1 MKLCVLGGGGVRSPF
16 LAKSIAYNAEIA
28 HITEVVYM
36 DNDPAKLGKYG
47 ELAKQ
52 ISIRINPKL
61 TVHLET
67 DARKALHH
75 ADYVI
80 TTLRVGGDESRVN
93 DEKIVSKYG
102 LLAQETTGAC
112 GFAMAMRSI
121 PKLLEYCQIVR
132 EVAQPNCL
140 IFNFTN
146 PSGIVTQAMND
157 AGYPVIGI
165 CDAPSEFVKQLVE
178 MIGASEKTFTCNC
191 FGLNHY
197 SWFNQFFLNGKDVSD
212 TILKSKELFTK
223 TEMRLFDQDILHLS
237 EGMLP
242 NEYFYFY
249 YYNYK
254 VIELNKQ
261 SQLTRAQLI
270 AQVNQK
276 MNEAL
281 KDVDVAVDFEKA
293 FKIFFDH
300 YNIRENNYMK
310 TESGKTRVINYVTQ
324 TPETFIKTPD
334 AGGYAGVALRCVKA
348 LETNEPVDMILSI
361 PNQGAISFLLP
372 NDIVEISCTVDGN
385 GIHPKTQEKIPQFI
399 QNSINT
405 MKEYER
411 TAVRSILTQDR
422 NLAIKAL
429 LFNPLIANHNL
440 AKAIIDEFIDQ
451 YAEDKTKWK

>member
-16 LAKSIAYNAEIA
+16 LAKSIAYNAELA

-36 DNDPAKLGKYG
+36 DIDPDKLAKYG
-47 ELAKQ
+47 ELARQ

-67 DARKALHH
+67 DARKALHY
-75 ADYVI
+75 ANYVI

-102 LLAQETTGAC
+102 LIAQETTGAC

-121 PKLLEYCQIVR
+121 PRLLEYCRIVR
-132 EVAQPNCL
+132 EVADPNCL

-146 PSGIVTQAMND
+146 PSGIVTQALND

-165 CDAPSEFVKQLVE
+165 CDAPSEFVKQLAE
-178 MIGASEKTFTCNC
+178 MIGESEKTFTCNC
-191 FGLNHY
+191 FGLNHF
-197 SWFNQFFLNGKDVSD
+197 SWFNHFALNRKDISE
-212 TILKSKELFTK
+212 TILKSKALFTK
-223 TEMRLFDQDILHLS
+223 TEMRLFNPDILDLT
-237 EGMLP
+237 EGTLL

-249 YYNYK
+249 YYSRK

-276 MNEAL
+276 MNDAL
-281 KDVDVAVDFEKA
+281 KEVDISTDFEKA
-293 FKIFFDH
+293 FTMFFEH
-300 YNIRENNYMK
+300 YNIRENSYMT
-310 TESGKTRVINYVTQ
+310 TESGKTRVINYQ
-324 TPETFIKTPD
+324 TPTLEAFIQSPD

-348 LETNEPVDMILSI
+348 LATNEPVDMILSV
-361 PNQGAISFLLP
+361 PNQDAIDCLRP
-372 NDIVEISCTVDGN
+372 GDIVEISCLVDGA
-385 GIHPKTQEKIPQFI
+385 GIHPKKQDKLPQFI
-399 QNSINT
+399 QNSIST

-411 TAVRSILTQDR
+411 LAVRSILSQDR
-422 NLAIKAL
+422 ALAVKAFL
-429 LFNPLIANHNL
+429 MNPLIANHDL

-451 YAEDKTKWK
+451 YAEDKTKWV